1 MSSGGDSI
9 SDAPVNKVVDG
20 QDHQLSYITAGEANT
35 LVNQGGVPT
44 MTDSG
49 VMAYPPGMGDPN
61 YDGSGGGT
69 YGGSGGNQPDNNPSN
84 GGDGDNN
91 RPDVGFQEALKDPYN
106 TGNVDAEDEYMSPD
120 RDHYNQT
127 QKDIK
132 ESISGLGDNYQ
143 ADWSDLSK
151 DQKTEYQKNMNE
163 VKGTTDKNYSWYA
176 GNEGTI
182 NNTFAENWKDAVVTS
197 PALKYSPTLRFL
209 MASAKTVKQNATTDY
224 GTGNY
229 GGTDFTGA
237 GSGMPV
243 DGGGWLGKISSG
255 QASKDFIGT
264 PQGRDAMNEIAPHA
278 PYMISGITKP
288 TDSPAANWY
297 ANLGTGSTNPGGFNL
312 ATEYATAKAAISTK
326 LQSRGPIGMLAV
338 SDSPYYDWLKTNKLD
353 KGIL

>member
-1 MSSGGDSI
+1 M
-9 SDAPVNKVVDG
+9 
-20 QDHQLSYITAGEANT
+20 
-35 LVNQGGVPT
+35 
-44 MTDSG
+44 
-49 VMAYPPGMGDPN
+49 
-61 YDGSGGGT
+61 SGGG
-69 YGGSGGNQPDNNPSN
+69 GGSGN
-84 GGDGDNN
+84 GGNDMQVSGAEAAYSNEAGISTHSGSQTGSTSGYNGSDGAWAANN
-91 RPDVGFQEALKDPYN
+91 TAPDTSTVGYATDTYQG
-106 TGNVDAEDEYMSPD
+106 TVDSENEYDAPD

-151 DQKTEYQKNMNE
+151 DQQTEYQKNMNE
-163 VKGTTDKNYSWYA
+163 VKGTTNKNYSWYA

-182 NNTFAENWKDAVVTS
+182 NNTFSENWKDAVVTS

-209 MASAKTVKQNATTDY
+209 AASAKTVKQNATTSY
-224 GTGNY
+224 GTGAY
-229 GGTDFTGA
+229 GSDPNEA
-237 GSGMPV
+237 SGMGQAV
-243 DGGGWLGKISSG
+243 DQGGWLGKISSG

-264 PQGRDAMNEIAPHA
+264 PQGREAMNEIAPHA

-326 LQSRGPIGMLAV
+326 LQSKGPIGMLAV

>member
-1 MSSGGDSI
+1 M
-9 SDAPVNKVVDG
+9 
-20 QDHQLSYITAGEANT
+20 
-35 LVNQGGVPT
+35 
-44 MTDSG
+44 
-49 VMAYPPGMGDPN
+49 
-61 YDGSGGGT
+61 SGGG
-69 YGGSGGNQPDNNPSN
+69 GGSGNGNGGSSGDSSVDAEENQPSYDSYSGAGPAGGQSSTGNYSSGTSNNGAPSGNFSNGNDNNTRENYSTT
-84 GGDGDNN
+84 G
-91 RPDVGFQEALKDPYN
+91 QYAN
-106 TGNVDAEDEYMSPD
+106 TPQNLGTVDAEDEYMSPD

-127 QKDIK
+127 QKEITQA
-132 ESISGLGDNYQ
+132 ITGLGDNYQ

-151 DQKTEYQKNMNE
+151 GQQEQYQLEMNK
-163 VKGTTDKNYSWYA
+163 VKGTEGKNYSFYS

-209 MASAKTVKQNATTDY
+209 SAAGKTVKQNATTSY
-224 GTGNY
+224 GTGDY
-229 GGTDFTGA
+229 GSDPNEA
-237 GSGMPV
+237 SGMGQAV
-243 DGGGWLGKISSG
+243 DQGGWLGKISSG

-297 ANLGTGSTNPGGFNL
+297 ANLGTSSTNPGGFNL

-326 LQSRGPIGMLAV
+326 LQSKGPIGMLAV

>member
-1 MSSGGDSI
+1 M
-9 SDAPVNKVVDG
+9 
-20 QDHQLSYITAGEANT
+20 
-35 LVNQGGVPT
+35 
-44 MTDSG
+44 
-49 VMAYPPGMGDPN
+49 
-61 YDGSGGGT
+61 SGGG
-69 YGGSGGNQPDNNPSN
+69 GGSGNDN
-84 GGDGDNN
+84 GGGD
-91 RPDVGFQEALKDPYN
+91 
-106 TGNVDAEDEYMSPD
+106 TSVDAEENQPSYNSYSGAGPAGGQSSTGNYSSGTQGNGTGNFSSSNDNREQYSTVGQYQNTPQNLGTVDAENEYMSPD

-151 DQKTEYQKNMNE
+151 DQQTEYQKNMNE

-209 MASAKTVKQNATTDY
+209 AASAKTVKQNATTSY
-224 GTGNY
+224 GTGDY
-229 GGTDFTGA
+229 GSNPNEA
-237 GSGMPV
+237 SGMGQAV
-243 DGGGWLGKISSG
+243 DKGGWLGKISSG

-264 PQGRDAMNEIAPHA
+264 PQGREAMNEIAPHA

-297 ANLGTGSTNPGGFNL
+297 ANLGTTPSSPAGFNL

>member
-1 MSSGGDSI
+1 M
-9 SDAPVNKVVDG
+9 
-20 QDHQLSYITAGEANT
+20 
-35 LVNQGGVPT
+35 
-44 MTDSG
+44 
-49 VMAYPPGMGDPN
+49 
-61 YDGSGGGT
+61 SGGG
-69 YGGSGGNQPDNNPSN
+69 GGSGN
-84 GGDGDNN
+84 GGNDMQVSGAEAAYSNEAGISTHADSKTGAESTSGGSGDHRTTNYS
-91 RPDVGFQEALKDPYN
+91 PDTSTVGFATDQGQG
-106 TGNVDAEDEYMSPD
+106 TVDSENEYDAPD

-151 DQKTEYQKNMNE
+151 DQQTEYQKNMNE
-163 VKGTTDKNYSWYA
+163 VKGTTGKNYSWYA

-209 MASAKTVKQNATTDY
+209 AASAKTVKQNATTSY
-224 GTGNY
+224 GTGDY
-229 GGTDFTGA
+229 GSDPNEA
-237 GSGMPV
+237 SGMGQAV
-243 DGGGWLGKISSG
+243 DQGGWLGKISSG
-255 QASKDFIGT
+255 QASQDFIGT
-264 PQGRDAMNEIAPHA
+264 PQGREAMNEIAPHA

-297 ANLGTGSTNPGGFNL
+297 ANLGTSSTNPGGFNL

-326 LQSRGPIGMLAV
+326 LQNKGPIGMLAV
-338 SDSPYYDWLKTNKLD
+338 SDSPFYDWLKTNKLD

>member
-1 MSSGGDSI
+1 M
-9 SDAPVNKVVDG
+9 
-20 QDHQLSYITAGEANT
+20 
-35 LVNQGGVPT
+35 
-44 MTDSG
+44 
-49 VMAYPPGMGDPN
+49 
-61 YDGSGGGT
+61 SGGG
-69 YGGSGGNQPDNNPSN
+69 GGSGNDGGNDMEVSGAEAAYSNEVGISTHSGSQTGYTGGNNYSGQDNEEQQAIDTYNSTPDTST
-84 GGDGDNN
+84 
-91 RPDVGFQEALKDPYN
+91 VGYATDTYQG
-106 TGNVDAEDEYMSPD
+106 TVDSENEYDAPD

-127 QKDIK
+127 QKEITQA
-132 ESISGLGDNYQ
+132 ITGLGDDYQ

-151 DQKTEYQKNMNE
+151 DQQEQYQLEMNK
-163 VKGTTDKNYSWYA
+163 VKGTEGKNYSFYA

-209 MASAKTVKQNATTDY
+209 AASAKTVKQNATTSY
-224 GTGNY
+224 GTGDY
-229 GGTDFTGA
+229 GSDPNEA
-237 GSGMPV
+237 SGMGQAV
-243 DGGGWLGKISSG
+243 DQGGWLGKISSG

-264 PQGRDAMNEIAPHA
+264 PQGREAMNEIAPHA

-297 ANLGTGSTNPGGFNL
+297 ANLGTSSTNPGGFNL

>member
-1 MSSGGDSI
+1 M
-9 SDAPVNKVVDG
+9 
-20 QDHQLSYITAGEANT
+20 
-35 LVNQGGVPT
+35 
-44 MTDSG
+44 
-49 VMAYPPGMGDPN
+49 
-61 YDGSGGGT
+61 SGGG
-69 YGGSGGNQPDNNPSN
+69 GGSGNDSGGSDMQVSGMEAAYSNEAGISTNAESRTGSTAGYNGSDGGWAANDTSPDTST
-84 GGDGDNN
+84 
-91 RPDVGFQEALKDPYN
+91 VGFATDQGQG
-106 TGNVDAEDEYMSPD
+106 TVDSEDEYDAPD

-127 QKDIK
+127 QKEITQA
-132 ESISGLGDNYQ
+132 ITGLGDNNQ
-143 ADWSDLSK
+143 SDWSDLSK
-151 DQKTEYQKNMNE
+151 VQQEQYQLEMNK
-163 VKGTTDKNYSWYA
+163 VKGTEGKNYSFYS

-209 MASAKTVKQNATTDY
+209 SAAGKTVKQNATTSY
-224 GTGNY
+224 GTGDY
-229 GGTDFTGA
+229 GA
-237 GSGMPV
+237 GELSGGGIGTAV
-243 DGGGWLGKISSG
+243 DQGGWLGKISSG
-255 QASKDFIGT
+255 QASQDFIGT

-326 LQSRGPIGMLAV
+326 LQSKGPIGMLAV

>member
-1 MSSGGDSI
+1 M
-9 SDAPVNKVVDG
+9 
-20 QDHQLSYITAGEANT
+20 
-35 LVNQGGVPT
+35 
-44 MTDSG
+44 
-49 VMAYPPGMGDPN
+49 
-61 YDGSGGGT
+61 SGGG
-69 YGGSGGNQPDNNPSN
+69 GGSGN
-84 GGDGDNN
+84 GGNDMQVSGAEAAYSNEAGISTHSGSQTGSTSGYNGSDGAWAANN
-91 RPDVGFQEALKDPYN
+91 TAPDTSTVGYATDTYQG
-106 TGNVDAEDEYMSPD
+106 TVDSENEYDAPD

-151 DQKTEYQKNMNE
+151 DQQTEYQKNMNE
-163 VKGTTDKNYSWYA
+163 VKGTTNKNYSWYA

-209 MASAKTVKQNATTDY
+209 AASAKTVKQNATTSY
-224 GTGNY
+224 GTGDY
-229 GGTDFTGA
+229 GSDPNEA
-237 GSGMPV
+237 SGMGQAV
-243 DGGGWLGKISSG
+243 DQGGWLGKISSG

-264 PQGRDAMNEIAPHA
+264 PQGREAMNEIAPHA

>member
-1 MSSGGDSI
+1 MPSSGGSV

-49 VMAYPPGMGDPN
+49 VMAYPPPGEKGGP
-61 YDGSGGGT
+61 GSGSEGRSPGGEGRGQHQSPT
-69 YGGSGGNQPDNNPSN
+69 YQNIHD
-84 GGDGDNN
+84 
-91 RPDVGFQEALKDPYN
+91 
-106 TGNVDAEDEYMSPD
+106 TGAITQTYQVDAEDEYMSPD
-120 RDHYNQT
+120 RDHWKDT
-127 QKDIK
+127 QNSIK
-132 ESISGLGDNYQ
+132 KSITGLGDNYQ

-151 DQKTEYQKNMNE
+151 DQQEQYQLEMNK
-163 VKGTTDKNYSWYA
+163 VKGTEGKNYSFYS

-209 MASAKTVKQNATTDY
+209 MAGAKTIKQNATTSY
-224 GTGNY
+224 GTGDY
-229 GGTDFTGA
+229 GSDPNA
-237 GSGMPV
+237 ASGMGQAV
-243 DGGGWLGKISSG
+243 DKGGWLGKISSG
-255 QASKDFIGT
+255 QASQDFIGT
-264 PQGRDAMNEIAPHA
+264 PQGREAMNEISPHA

-297 ANLGTGSTNPGGFNL
+297 ANLGKSNTNPGGFNL

-326 LQSRGPIGMLAV
+326 LQSKGPIGMLAV
-338 SDSPYYDWLKTNKLD
+338 SDSPYYDWLKTNKID

>member
-1 MSSGGDSI
+1 MPSSGGSV

-49 VMAYPPGMGDPN
+49 VMAYPPPGERGGP
-61 YDGSGGGT
+61 GSGSEGRSPGGEGRGQHQSPT
-69 YGGSGGNQPDNNPSN
+69 YQNIHD
-84 GGDGDNN
+84 
-91 RPDVGFQEALKDPYN
+91 
-106 TGNVDAEDEYMSPD
+106 TGAITQTSQVDAENEYDAPD
-120 RDHYNQT
+120 KDHWNDT
-127 QKDIK
+127 QSSIK
-132 ESISGLGDNYQ
+132 ESITGLGDNYQ

-151 DQKTEYQKNMNE
+151 DQQTEYQKNMNE

-197 PALKYSPTLRFL
+197 PALKFSPTLRF
-209 MASAKTVKQNATTDY
+209 MAASAKTIKQNATTSY

-229 GGTDFTGA
+229 GSDPNA
-237 GSGMPV
+237 ASGMGQAV
-243 DGGGWLGKISSG
+243 DQGGWLGKLQSG
-255 QASKDFIGT
+255 ELSNDFIGT
-264 PQGRDAMNEIAPHA
+264 PEGRGAMNEIAPHA

-297 ANLGTGSTNPGGFNL
+297 ANLGTTSTNPGGFNL
-312 ATEYATAKAAISTK
+312 ATEYAAAKNKVSTT
-326 LQSRGPIGMLAV
+326 LQNKGAIGMLAV
-338 SDSPYYDWLKTNKLD
+338 NQSPFYDWLKTNKID

>member
-1 MSSGGDSI
+1 M
-9 SDAPVNKVVDG
+9 
-20 QDHQLSYITAGEANT
+20 
-35 LVNQGGVPT
+35 
-44 MTDSG
+44 
-49 VMAYPPGMGDPN
+49 
-61 YDGSGGGT
+61 SGGG
-69 YGGSGGNQPDNNPSN
+69 GGSGNDGGNDMEVSGYEAAMSNEKGISTNAESQTGSTSGYNGSDGGWAANNTAPDTST
-84 GGDGDNN
+84 
-91 RPDVGFQEALKDPYN
+91 VGYATDTYQG
-106 TGNVDAEDEYMSPD
+106 TVDSENEYDAPD

-132 ESISGLGDNYQ
+132 ESISGLGDDYQ

-151 DQKTEYQKNMNE
+151 DQQTEYQKNMNE

-209 MASAKTVKQNATTDY
+209 AASAKTVKQNATTSY
-224 GTGNY
+224 GTGDY
-229 GGTDFTGA
+229 GSDPNEA
-237 GSGMPV
+237 SGMGQAV
-243 DGGGWLGKISSG
+243 DQGGWLGKISSG

-264 PQGRDAMNEIAPHA
+264 PQGREAMNEIAPHA

-297 ANLGTGSTNPGGFNL
+297 ANLGKSNTNPGGFNL

-326 LQSRGPIGMLAV
+326 LQSRRPIGMLAV

>member
-1 MSSGGDSI
+1 M
-9 SDAPVNKVVDG
+9 
-20 QDHQLSYITAGEANT
+20 
-35 LVNQGGVPT
+35 
-44 MTDSG
+44 
-49 VMAYPPGMGDPN
+49 
-61 YDGSGGGT
+61 SGGG
-69 YGGSGGNQPDNNPSN
+69 GGSGNSGGGNDMEVSGYEAAMSNEKGISTNAESQTGSTSGYNGSDGGWAANNTAPDTST
-84 GGDGDNN
+84 
-91 RPDVGFQEALKDPYN
+91 VGIAG
-106 TGNVDAEDEYMSPD
+106 GNVDSEDEYDAPD

-127 QKDIK
+127 QKEITQAITGKD
-132 ESISGLGDNYQ
+132 GLGDNYQ

-151 DQKTEYQKNMNE
+151 DQQEQYQLEMNK
-163 VKGTTDKNYSWYA
+163 VKGTEGKNYSFYA

-209 MASAKTVKQNATTDY
+209 SAAGKTVKQNATTSY
-224 GTGNY
+224 GTGDY
-229 GGTDFTGA
+229 GSDPNEA
-237 GSGMPV
+237 SGMGQAV
-243 DGGGWLGKISSG
+243 DQGGWLGKISSG
-255 QASKDFIGT
+255 QASQDFIGT

-297 ANLGTGSTNPGGFNL
+297 ANLGKSSTNPGGFNL

>member
-1 MSSGGDSI
+1 M
-9 SDAPVNKVVDG
+9 
-20 QDHQLSYITAGEANT
+20 
-35 LVNQGGVPT
+35 
-44 MTDSG
+44 
-49 VMAYPPGMGDPN
+49 
-61 YDGSGGGT
+61 SGGG
-69 YGGSGGNQPDNNPSN
+69 GGSGN
-84 GGDGDNN
+84 GGNDMQVSGAEAAYSNEAGISTHADSKTGAESTSGGSGDHRTTNYS
-91 RPDVGFQEALKDPYN
+91 PDTSTVGFATDQGQG
-106 TGNVDAEDEYMSPD
+106 TVDSEDEYDAPD

-151 DQKTEYQKNMNE
+151 DQQTEYQKNMNE
-163 VKGTTDKNYSWYA
+163 VKGTTGKNYSWYA

-209 MASAKTVKQNATTDY
+209 AASAKTVKQNATTSY
-224 GTGNY
+224 GTGDY
-229 GGTDFTGA
+229 GSDPNEA
-237 GSGMPV
+237 SGMGQAV
-243 DGGGWLGKISSG
+243 DQGGWLGKLSAG
-255 QASKDFIGT
+255 QMSNDFIGT

-278 PYMISGITKP
+278 PYMVSGITKP

-297 ANLGTGSTNPGGFNL
+297 ANLGTSSTNPGGFNL

-326 LQSRGPIGMLAV
+326 LQNKGPVGMLAV

>member
-1 MSSGGDSI
+1 M
-9 SDAPVNKVVDG
+9 
-20 QDHQLSYITAGEANT
+20 
-35 LVNQGGVPT
+35 
-44 MTDSG
+44 
-49 VMAYPPGMGDPN
+49 
-61 YDGSGGGT
+61 SGGG
-69 YGGSGGNQPDNNPSN
+69 GGSGN
-84 GGDGDNN
+84 GGNDMQVSGAEAAYSNEAGISTHADSKTGAESTSGGSGDHRTTNYS
-91 RPDVGFQEALKDPYN
+91 PDTSTVGFATDQGQG
-106 TGNVDAEDEYMSPD
+106 TVDSEDEYDAPD

-151 DQKTEYQKNMNE
+151 DQQTEYQKNMNE
-163 VKGTTDKNYSWYA
+163 VKGTTGKNYSWYA
-176 GNEGTI
+176 GNKGTI

-209 MASAKTVKQNATTDY
+209 AASAKTVKQNATTSY
-224 GTGNY
+224 GTGDY
-229 GGTDFTGA
+229 GSDPNEA
-237 GSGMPV
+237 SGMGQAV
-243 DGGGWLGKISSG
+243 DQGGWLGKISSG
-255 QASKDFIGT
+255 QASQDFIGT
-264 PQGRDAMNEIAPHA
+264 PQGREAMNEIAPHA

-326 LQSRGPIGMLAV
+326 LQNKGPVGMLAV

>member
-1 MSSGGDSI
+1 M
-9 SDAPVNKVVDG
+9 
-20 QDHQLSYITAGEANT
+20 
-35 LVNQGGVPT
+35 
-44 MTDSG
+44 
-49 VMAYPPGMGDPN
+49 
-61 YDGSGGGT
+61 SGGG
-69 YGGSGGNQPDNNPSN
+69 GGSGNSGGGNDMEVSGYEAAMSNEKGISTNAESQTGSTSGYNGSDGGWAANNTAPDTST
-84 GGDGDNN
+84 
-91 RPDVGFQEALKDPYN
+91 VGIAG
-106 TGNVDAEDEYMSPD
+106 GNVDSEDEYDAPD

-127 QKDIK
+127 QKEITQAITGKD
-132 ESISGLGDNYQ
+132 GLGDNYQ

-151 DQKTEYQKNMNE
+151 GQQEQYQLEMNK
-163 VKGTTDKNYSWYA
+163 VKGTEGKNYSFYA

-197 PALKYSPTLRFL
+197 PSLSKSPTLRFL
-209 MASAKTVKQNATTDY
+209 MASAKTVKQNATTSY
-224 GTGNY
+224 GTGDY
-229 GGTDFTGA
+229 GSDPNEA
-237 GSGMPV
+237 SGMGQAV
-243 DGGGWLGKISSG
+243 DQGGWLGKISSG
-255 QASKDFIGT
+255 QASQDFIGT